1 MLHNFVLMNSQK
13 FIAITLA
20 VGLMAAMGSI
30 ALAPT
35 DVLAD
40 QRNNLAN
47 KNEAGDNTQKGLVNL
62 GNTQVGA
69 NVGANVCAL
78 AEDC

>member
-1 MLHNFVLMNSQK
+1 MNSRI
-13 FIAITLA
+13 IATGTLIVA
-20 VGLMAAMGSI
+20 VLLIATTVAA
-30 ALAPT
+30 P
-35 DVLAD
+35 VLAA

-47 KNEAGDNTQKGLVNL
+47 KNQAGDNTQNGLINL

-78 AEDC
+78 STNC

>member
-1 MLHNFVLMNSQK
+1 M
-13 FIAITLA
+13 AITLV

-40 QRNNLAN
+40 QRNNLAA
-47 KNEAGDNTQKGLVNL
+47 KNQAGSNTQEGLVNL

-78 AEDC
+78 AENC

>member
-1 MLHNFVLMNSQK
+1 MNSQK
-13 FIAITLA
+13 FMAITLV
-20 VGLMAAMGSI
+20 VGLMTATVSI
-30 ALAPT
+30 ALAPA

-40 QRNNLAN
+40 QRNNLAA
-47 KNEAGDNTQKGLVNL
+47 KNQAGDNTQNGLVNL
-62 GNTQVGA
+62 GNTQANA